1 MKPKRNIP
9 HAKKILFTLFFQ
21 KLSISLQCKVK
32 KNTFKKILILK
43 KIPQKKVSIY
53 LLCKER
59 KIKNNKNKS
68 NDRTC

>member
-1 MKPKRNIP
+1 MKPKRNIC
-9 HAKKILFTLFFQ
+9 KKILFTLFFQ

-32 KNTFKKILILK
+32 KHTFKKILILK

-53 LLCKER
+53 LLYKER